1 VRRYLSPVN
10 WQVVGKQLL
19 GGLRLLGVVLLL
31 PFLVSLLARDFNH
44 SIVFGVLAFGLFFAG
59 HLTFRKMELRDALE
73 LKEALVV
80 TALLYLLFSLVG
92 AVVFLRETTFL
103 NGLFESLSGFTTTGL
118 SVVDVSKLPSTLLFF
133 RGYSQWIG
141 GAGIVVL
148 SLAILLRS
156 GGAALKL
163 YSTESGQENIMGS
176 VVATTRVVLR
186 VYLVLTAVCFFVFW
200 AAQMHPFEA
209 LLHALST
216 VSTGGFSPF
225 ADSIGH
231 YRSPAI
237 HIVTV
242 LFMWVGATSFSL
254 WFRLRQ
260 RKAMRFLFDRQVRY
274 LLVFSLLGCLLF
286 IVAFGATVRNIAS
299 GLFQAVSA
307 LTTTGFNT
315 VDQQSLSDGAKLTT
329 IVLMVIGGATGSTA
343 GGIKLFRLIVLFGL
357 IRWVLVRVLLPE
369 GATIPI
375 KAGDSDMDDRGL
387 RLVSSFVL
395 LYLIILII
403 AALILMLT
411 GYSFADSLFEAASA
425 QGTVGLSV
433 GITSPTMPTIAKL
446 VLMFQMWLGRLEIV
460 PVLIALYPGI
470 WVRKRRRVKQ
480 QGSVP

>member
-1 VRRYLSPVN
+1 MHRYLSPIN
-10 WQVVGKQLL
+10 WQVVGKQLI
-19 GGLRLLGVVLLL
+19 GGLRLLGVVLAL
-31 PFLVSLLARDFNH
+31 PFLVSLLAGEFDH
-44 SIVFGVLAFGLFFAG
+44 SIVFGILAFGLFFAG
-59 HLTFRKMELRDALE
+59 HLAFRKVRPYDTLG

-80 TALLYLLFSLVG
+80 TALFYLLFSLFG
-92 AVVFLRETTFL
+92 ALFFLRETSFL

-118 SVVDVSKLPSTLLFF
+118 SVVDASRLSSTLIFF
-133 RGYSQWIG
+133 RSYSQWIG
-141 GAGIVVL
+141 GAGIIVL

-156 GGAALKL
+156 GGTALKL

-176 VVATTRVVLR
+176 VVATARVVLR
-186 VYLVLTAVCFFVFW
+186 VYLVLTAACFFSYW
-200 AAQMHPFEA
+200 AAQMQPFDA

-225 ADSIGH
+225 RDSIGH
-231 YRSPAI
+231 YHSLAI
-237 HIVTV
+237 HLVTV
-242 LFMWVGATSFSL
+242 LFMWVGATSFTL
-254 WFRLRQ
+254 WFQLRQ
-260 RKAMRFLFDRQVRY
+260 RKARGFVSNRQVRY
-274 LLVFSLLGCLLF
+274 LLVVSLVGCLLF
-286 IVAFGATVRNIAS
+286 SIGFGATVHKIAP

-315 VDQQSLSDGAKLTT
+315 IDQRSLSDGAKLTT

-357 IRWVLVRVLLPE
+357 IRWVLIRVLLPE

-375 KAGDSDMDDRGL
+375 KAGDNDMDDRAL
-387 RLVSSFVL
+387 RLVSSFIL

-403 AALILMLT
+403 SALILMFT

-433 GITSPTMPTIAKL
+433 GITSPTMPTIGKL

-460 PVLIALYPGI
+460 PVLITLYPVI
-470 WVRKRRRVKQ
+470 WVRRRGKVER
-480 QGSVP
+480 